1 MFSRRAAFAEGG
13 VSQFDFP
20 VRSAL
25 PHLEWGLNRCIFCTA
40 NNYLMIHA
48 ATIERDG
55 QAVLLVGTSG
65 SGKSTLCAG
74 LVLSG
79 WRLLSDE
86 FALVSSIDGKL
97 AGLARCF
104 ERREAR
110 TPNGDRVEHCYNIPT
125 RTLPTFILL
134 TVRRSYFLNVPTTQP
149 RASSSCG
156 LTLSG
161 IGPRPKALWALSNLL
176 FTGVILLCLF
186 RLLPADTE
194 KSTKLLL
201 TSLFLMG
208 TPWRVGIAN
217 GQHALFSLCFLLVSV
232 VELSRRRFRVWAP
245 LAISWFK
252 YTIALPLS
260 LLFVRSRSGRSALL
274 AASLTHGALTVF
286 AASWTHT
293 SPVRMLLG
301 PIEVA
306 RSLSLTERGYLDVFV
321 IGATLGVES
330 SALAG
335 VAGLAILFVTYV
347 TLRHDRDDLSSLST
361 LALASSD
368 DQLSPDVRLHRSR
381 DSAGLCSSNARE
393 GVPCPR
399 LSPCRRHHLVS
410 RQSGRRM
417 AGNWTCGA
425 SRAALSPD
433 SGVAFFVRSPHDL
446 LLVQGARLLRRAVWR
461 LVDPT

>member
-1 MFSRRAAFAEGG
+1 M
-13 VSQFDFP
+13 
-20 VRSAL
+20 L
-25 PHLEWGLNRCIFCTA
+25 
-40 NNYLMIHA
+40 
-48 ATIERDG
+48 
-55 QAVLLVGTSG
+55 
-65 SGKSTLCAG
+65 
-74 LVLSG
+74 
-79 WRLLSDE
+79 
-86 FALVSSIDGKL
+86 
-97 AGLARCF
+97 
-104 ERREAR
+104 REAGSPDTQWGPSR
-110 TPNGDRVEHCYNIPT
+110 ALLQHTDPYAAYLYSADSSP
-125 RTLPTFILL
+125 FILSQRPNYPASGL
-134 TVRRSYFLNVPTTQP
+134 ILMWPYAVWDWPT
-149 RASSSCG
+149 A
-156 LTLSG
+156 
-161 IGPRPKALWALSNLL
+161 KALWALSNLL

-361 LALASSD
+361 LALASMTISFHRMYD
-368 DQLSPDVRLHRSR
+368 FIVLVIPLAYAVRMH
-381 DSAGLCSSNARE
+381 AKGF
-393 GVPCPR
+393 
-399 LSPCRRHHLVS
+399 
-410 RQSGRRM
+410 
-417 AGNWTCGA
+417 
-425 SRAALSPD
+425 RAQ
-433 SGVAFFVRSPHDL
+433 GY
-446 LLVQGARLLRRAVWR
+446 LLVVGIIWFLDRVVVGWPATGPAARVAQLFLPIQEWPFSFEVLTIYFWFKVLVFYGVLFGDWLTPREPGVETRVQTGVHGRA
-461 LVDPT
+461 P